1 MPKTKVIF
9 YQEPT
14 EISPVIEWLKELK
27 IKDKKGLANCL
38 FRIKQLEELGYE
50 LRRPIA
56 DYLTDGIY
64 ELRAKHQNIQYRI
77 LYFFDGQNIAIIAHS
92 IIKKTSAVPQSDLDQ
107 AIVRKNNFIQNRDIH
122 SYEGDELI

>member
-1 MPKTKVIF
+1 VPKTTVIF

-14 EISPVIEWLKELK
+14 GISPVIEWLKKLK
-27 IKDKKGLANCL
+27 SQDQKGFNNCL
-38 FRIKQLEELGYE
+38 FRIKQLEDSGYE

-77 LYFFDGQNIAIIAHS
+77 LYFFHGQNIAIIAHS
-92 IIKKTSAVPQSDLDQ
+92 IIKKTSAVPPSELEQ
-107 AIVRKNNFIQNRDIH
+107 AIVRKNKFIENPEIY
-122 SYEGDELI
+122 SYEGEELT